1 MRSIQGRIVLIH
13 VLLIV
18 LAMIMV
24 GVYLLDSWKDY
35 YISDAEHQLELKGRL
50 LVDQDLLSENDL
62 IEAAAVLGFADEEG
76 SHLVLLN
83 QSMQSIVS
91 YGPDIGIRPSSS
103 LVENK
108 PVGDLLSQPHEE
120 GPFVGLYFRGGV
132 EYLTMAIRASGHV
145 EGQDIGAIFLLQPL
159 SSVYSILR
167 DIQGTLFNATILAI
181 IVITILGLASAR
193 TITKP
198 ILEITSQAEK
208 LAAGNFDISV
218 RVRSRDEIGR
228 LAEVFNYLTEELRQS
243 LHAMANEKGKLE
255 AILEYMSN
263 GVIAID
269 NDGKLMHINPKAVE
283 LLALPTG
290 AATEDVLN
298 KLSLGTAAEIL
309 RLAPATLELTLEDFN
324 KTVLRAYLAPVKSA
338 SEQLSGVVVVLQD
351 MTEQSRLDQL
361 RRDFVA
367 NVSHELRTPLTT
379 IKSYVETLLD
389 GAVEDRGVTSRFLT
403 VVNEESDRMTRLVRD
418 LLTLSTLDNLT
429 TGHKRQRIFLDEL
442 TLEVA
447 NKMVVAA
454 QQKELHLGISLP
466 EEVPPVLANSDEIE
480 QVLNNIV
487 SNAIKFTPSG
497 GEILLSLHADEQEVT
512 ILVRDSG
519 VGIPPEDLPRIF
531 ERFYRVD
538 KARSRQMGGT
548 GLGLAIAQQIIEGHG
563 GRIWVESEPGQGT
576 AVGFTLPV
584 ATALEGVVHA

>member
-1 MRSIQGRIVLIH
+1 MRSIQWRIVLIH
-13 VLLIV
+13 VSLIV

-24 GVYLLDSWKDY
+24 SVYLLDRWEDY
-35 YISDAEHQLELKGRL
+35 YIEADEHDLELKGRL
-50 LVDQDLLSENDL
+50 LRDQDLLSDNDL
-62 IEAAAVLGFADEEG
+62 IEAAAVLGFDDEKG
-76 SHLVLLN
+76 SNLILLN
-83 QSMQSIVS
+83 KSMQAIVS
-91 YGPDIGIRPSSS
+91 YGPEIGIKPGSS

-120 GPFVGLYFRGGV
+120 GPFVGLYLRGGV
-132 EYLTMAIRASGHV
+132 EYLTMAIRAGGHV

-159 SSVYSILR
+159 SGVYNILR
-167 DIQGTLFNATILAI
+167 DIQGTLLNATLLAI
-181 IVITILGLASAR
+181 LVITILGLASAR

-208 LAAGNFDISV
+208 LAAGDFDISV
-218 RVRSRDEIGR
+218 QVRSRDEIGR
-228 LAEVFNYLTEELRQS
+228 LAEVFNFLTKELRQS
-243 LHAMANEKGKLE
+243 LSAMANEKGKLE

-263 GVIAID
+263 GVVAFD
-269 NDGKLMHINPKAVE
+269 HSGRLMHINPKAVE
-283 LLALPTG
+283 LLALPTE
-290 AATEDVLN
+290 ATTDDVLH
-298 KLSLGTAAEIL
+298 KLALGTAAEIL
-309 RLAPATLELTLEDFN
+309 NLAPATLELTLEGFN
-324 KTVLRAYLAPVKSA
+324 KTVLRAYLAPVKST

-389 GAVEDRGVTSRFLT
+389 GAVEDRGITSRFLT

-429 TGHKRQRIFLDEL
+429 GQQKQRIFLDEL

-447 NKMVVAA
+447 NKMAVSA

-480 QVLNNIV
+480 QVLINIV

-497 GEILLSLHADEQEVT
+497 GEVLLSVHADEQRVT
-512 ILVRDSG
+512 INVRDSG

-548 GLGLAIAQQIIEGHG
+548 GLGLAIAHQIIEGHG
-563 GRIWVESEPGQGT
+563 GHIWVESEPGQGT
-576 AVGFTLPV
+576 AVGFTLPL
-584 ATALEGVVHA
+584 AAAPKGASHA